1 MDIHLS
7 HWLQDDMETIY
18 SVSSGSTGSTYVPS
32 SDDNSSSKFSDDE
45 KENKISK
52 KHEQTKGAA

>member
-1 MDIHLS
+1 
-7 HWLQDDMETIY
+7 TIY